1 MKRFLALALISFAA
15 ACSSGGGDDGP
26 DLIDGGGDDQPD
38 AADNPGTCFAPDT
51 FGAATIGNQIA
62 ESNGAAATPDFT
74 AGSGTLNAAEPFDVF
89 QLEFYKVGVLAA
101 NIVPGT
107 YQITGQELNY
117 ATCAVCPRVF
127 TDCTTEA
134 CEDQQFYA
142 TGGTVTL
149 TQVSP
154 NLVYSVSNITLV
166 EVTVDPGTFES
177 TPVPGGCS
185 TTITSASFDATV
197 TNTP

>member
-1 MKRFLALALISFAA
+1 MKRFLALALITLTA
-15 ACSSGGGDDGP
+15 ACTSGGGDDGP
-26 DLIDGGGDDQPD
+26 SLIDGGGDDPD
-38 AADNPGTCFAPDT
+38 GPPVAECLAPSTFA
-51 FGAATIGNQIA
+51 AATLGNQVA

-89 QLEFYKVGVLAA
+89 QLEFYKVGPLAG

-107 YQITGQELNY
+107 YPISGPELNY
-117 ATCAVCPRVF
+117 ATCAICPRVF
-127 TDCTTEA
+127 TDCTTQA
-134 CEDQQFYA
+134 CADQQFYA
-142 TGGTVTL
+142 TGGSVTL

-154 NLVYSVSNITLV
+154 NLVYSVSNLTFV
-166 EVTVDPGTFES
+166 EVTINATTFES

-185 TTITSASFDATV
+185 SAITSASFSAAV